1 MGSRRMR
8 RLLLVRH
15 ASTRAVRRACFAPD
29 DALDARGRAE
39 AAALRGRLGRDARF
53 LVAPCLAAFQTA
65 SLAGGAPLVTDA
77 ALADCDYGRW
87 SGLALDEVER
97 SEPEAVTAWRSDLDA
112 APHGGESMRRL
123 VARVGDWLDHQATQE
138 GTLVAVTAGAV
149 VRAALVHALG
159 APPEALWRID
169 VTPAA
174 VTELHTRGS
183 HWTVTRVNAAV
194 LDPGVPPCPS
204 NHLPR
209 VSWSGLPHCS
219 AWISRAPNSRS

>member
-1 MGSRRMR
+1 M
-8 RLLLVRH
+8 
-15 ASTRAVRRACFAPD
+15 RRACFAPE

-39 AAALRGRLGRDARF
+39 AAALRGALGRDARF

-65 SLAGGAPLVTDA
+65 SLAGGAPLVDGCRRSPTATTA
-77 ALADCDYGRW
+77 AGPGAR
-87 SGLALDEVER
+87 STEVER
-97 SEPEAVTAWRSDLDA
+97 DEPEAVAAWLSDLDA

-149 VRAALVHALG
+149 VRAAVVHALG

-169 VTPAA
+169 VAPAA

-204 NHLPR
+204 NHHPQASSSALPL
-209 VSWSGLPHCS
+209 SS
-219 AWISRAPNSRS
+219 ASTSKAPSSMS